1 MPRQEFDILQE
12 LMSKKLEKLEF
23 AATDIRNMNLTTDV
37 YVDKFFPFRIMKMV
51 TAYLRK
57 TLEADKMVIIDKEE
71 RKNMIELYRHLTTQE
86 SENKIN
92 ANFKKQMLAL
102 QVKLKDEFPNFDWT
116 KQQPKKNYC
125 ISDYTELD

>member
-1 MPRQEFDILQE
+1 
-12 LMSKKLEKLEF
+12 
-23 AATDIRNMNLTTDV
+23 
-37 YVDKFFPFRIMKMV
+37 MKMV

-71 RKNMIELYRHLTTQE
+71 RKSMIELYRHLTTQE

-92 ANFKKQMLAL
+92 ANFKKQMLQL

-116 KQQPKKNYC
+116 KQQPKKNYS
-125 ISDYTELD
+125 ISDYTEID